1 MATNYADPVDQWT
14 PPPQG
19 ASGDGGAESGLYS
32 MFASTGLPV
41 EAGRP
46 AGRPVG
52 GYPLVTD
59 HMAYLLGYK
68 HEDIVRS
75 SGASVSVTGPRTRS
89 SGTSNMQKH
98 EEDTVCSSGLP
109 VTVTGPRPRG
119 SSMSSTR
126 PVLPGPAMY

>member
-1 MATNYADPVDQWT
+1 MATKYVDPVDRWI
-14 PPPQG
+14 PPPQA
-19 ASGDGGAESGLYS
+19 ASGDGGAESGIYS
-32 MFASTGLPV
+32 MLAPTGLPV
-41 EAGRP
+41 GAGRP
-46 AGRPVG
+46 IG
-52 GYPLVTD
+52 GYPPITD
-59 HMAYLLGYK
+59 YIAYLLGYK